1 MDFAGLMSS
10 CQDCRT
16 SAEVVLFGWRWLA
29 TDIVHVKVSLS
40 NPQATQMQPVEVE
53 ALVDTGAITLCIPQH
68 VRIQLDL
75 DELERREVTVADGR
89 KEVVPYVG
97 PIKVTCLGR
106 SCYTGALVLGD
117 RTLLGAVP
125 MEDMDLV
132 ISPTKQQVTVNPESP
147 NIPSAIVM

>member
-1 MDFAGLMSS
+1 ML
-10 CQDCRT
+10 
-16 SAEVVLFGWRWLA
+16 
-29 TDIVHVKVSLS
+29 
-40 NPQATQMQPVEVE
+40 PVEVE

-75 DELERREVTVADGR
+75 EESERREVTVANGK

>member
-1 MDFAGLMSS
+1 MG
-10 CQDCRT
+10 
-16 SAEVVLFGWRWLA
+16 
-29 TDIVHVKVSLS
+29 IVHVNVRLS
-40 NPQATQMQPVEVE
+40 NPRKAEMQPVEVE

-75 DELERREVTVADGR
+75 DESERREVTVANGK

>member
-1 MDFAGLMSS
+1 MG
-10 CQDCRT
+10 
-16 SAEVVLFGWRWLA
+16 
-29 TDIVHVKVSLS
+29 IVRVNVRLS
-40 NPQATQMQPVEVE
+40 NPRKAEMQPVEVE
-53 ALVDTGAITLCIPQH
+53 ALVETGAITLCIPEH

-106 SCYTGALVLGD
+106 SCYAGALVLGD

-132 ISPTKQQVTVNPESP
+132 ISPTKQQVTVNPASP

>member
-1 MDFAGLMSS
+1 MGM
-10 CQDCRT
+10 
-16 SAEVVLFGWRWLA
+16 
-29 TDIVHVKVSLS
+29 IHVNVRLS
-40 NPQATQMQPVEVE
+40 NPRKAEMQPVEVE

-75 DELERREVTVADGR
+75 DESERREVTVANGK

-117 RTLLGAVP
+117 RTLLGSVP

>member
-1 MDFAGLMSS
+1 
-10 CQDCRT
+10 
-16 SAEVVLFGWRWLA
+16 
-29 TDIVHVKVSLS
+29 
-40 NPQATQMQPVEVE
+40 
-53 ALVDTGAITLCIPQH
+53 

-75 DELERREVTVADGR
+75 DESERREVTVANGK

-117 RTLLGAVP
+117 RTLLGSVP

>member
-1 MDFAGLMSS
+1 MGM
-10 CQDCRT
+10 
-16 SAEVVLFGWRWLA
+16 
-29 TDIVHVKVSLS
+29 IHVNVRLS
-40 NPQATQMQPVEVE
+40 NPRKAEMQPVEVE

-117 RTLLGAVP
+117 RTLLGSVP

>member
-1 MDFAGLMSS
+1 MG
-10 CQDCRT
+10 
-16 SAEVVLFGWRWLA
+16 
-29 TDIVHVKVSLS
+29 IVHVNVRLS
-40 NPQATQMQPVEVE
+40 NPRKAEMLPVEVE

-75 DELERREVTVADGR
+75 DESERREVTVANGK

>member
-1 MDFAGLMSS
+1 MG
-10 CQDCRT
+10 
-16 SAEVVLFGWRWLA
+16 
-29 TDIVHVKVSLS
+29 IVHVKVSLA

-75 DELERREVTVADGR
+75 AELERREVTVADGR